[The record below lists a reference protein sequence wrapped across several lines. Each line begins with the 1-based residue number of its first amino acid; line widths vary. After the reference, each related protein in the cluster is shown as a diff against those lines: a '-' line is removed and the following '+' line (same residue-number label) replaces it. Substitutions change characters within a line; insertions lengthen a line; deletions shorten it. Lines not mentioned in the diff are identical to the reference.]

1 MPTPPRCTP
10 CVLRPAVYQLLP
22 AAALFALGLAAC
34 SDGRVG
40 GADAQDFSAGAS
52 LGADADDGA
61 RGGSSVYQPPQCSRP
76 SNELCDGFDN
86 DCDGITDEGYL
97 VTCGPCA
104 GGAPGCVQVEVRGGA
119 WAWGVHRNVA
129 IGNDMGLHLP
139 PLPERSEYVWVANSP
154 QDTVSKIHAATA
166 TEEARFL
173 VGDNPS
179 RTAVD
184 GHGDA
189 WIAMRG
195 HEGDTDL
202 TQAGSDELWDNV
214 IKIDG
219 HCMPVIAPP
228 VPTLECVILDVPEV
242 GNLLRGLAIDARN
255 DVWVG
260 AHGSMEVIHLD
271 GETGAELAR
280 VPLKETH
287 PYGMAIDEWGYVW
300 VASILGGVNVV
311 RIDPVSMEVLEL
323 DPAKDIKQT
332 PYGIAADGDGRM
344 WFGSAGDDVFSI
356 DIDTLE
362 WRDIWKVGSTTRGV
376 AIDDKGF
383 LWAADSTQD
392 SALKIDK
399 DTGEVL
405 AEIMVPSE
413 PVGVAIDHD
422 GFVWTVS
429 EIGGT
434 AVKMDGQ
441 GVIQATVEGLK
452 GPYTYSDMTGSAFRV
467 FRKLKGV
474 YQATFDS
481 SHEGAHWGSVSLV
494 GQVPESADVTLR
506 VRAGGGGEVGGTWSE
521 VNFEDLSATL
531 DVTGRYLEVD
541 LLLEATVRDEV
552 PNVERLVFELT
563 LP

>member
-1 MPTPPRCTP
+1 M
-10 CVLRPAVYQLLP
+10 
-22 AAALFALGLAAC
+22 
-34 SDGRVG
+34 S
-40 GADAQDFSAGAS
+40 GADAQDFSAGGS
-52 LGADADDGA
+52 LAPDAEYGAG
-61 RGGSSVYQPPQCSRP
+61 GGSNVYEPPQCTGP
-76 SNELCDGFDN
+76 STELCNGFDD

-97 VTCGPCA
+97 VTCGPCGG
-104 GGAPGCVQVEVRGGA
+104 GGAGCVQVEVRGGA
-119 WAWGVHRNVA
+119 WAQGVHRNVA
-129 IGNDMGLHLP
+129 IGNDLGLHLP

-195 HEGDTDL
+195 NEGDSDT
-202 TQAGSDELWDNV
+202 TQAGSNELWDNV
-214 IKIDG
+214 VKIDG

-228 VPTLECVILDVPEV
+228 VPTLECVVLDVPEV

-280 VPLKETH
+280 VPLKKTH
-287 PYGMAIDEWGYVW
+287 PYGLAIDEWGYVW
-300 VASILGGVNVV
+300 VASTLGDVNVV

-422 GFVWTVS
+422 GFVWAVS

-434 AVKMDGQ
+434 AVKMDDQ
-441 GVIQATVEGLK
+441 GVIHATVEGLK

-481 SHEGAHWGSVSLV
+481 SHEGAQWSSVSLV
-494 GQVPESADVTLR
+494 GKVPDSATVSLR
-506 VRAGGGGEVGGTWSE
+506 VRAGGGGEVGGAWSD
-521 VNFEDLSATL
+521 VSFEDPPATL
-531 DVTGRYLEVD
+531 DVEGRYLEVD
-541 LLLEATVRDEV
+541 LLLEATVREEV
-552 PNVERLVFELT
+552 PHVERLVFELT